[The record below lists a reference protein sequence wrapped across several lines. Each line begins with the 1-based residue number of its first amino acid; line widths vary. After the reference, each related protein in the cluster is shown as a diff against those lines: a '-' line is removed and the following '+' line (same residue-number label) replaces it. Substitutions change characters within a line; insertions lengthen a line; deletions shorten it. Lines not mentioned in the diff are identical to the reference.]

1 MSFYNNIRRLALI
14 ATLALCC
21 GSAWADTWALR
32 GNLPGTNWDSD
43 AIVFSGSG
51 TTLTCTVSITT
62 TGTYEFKI
70 VQNNG
75 NAWYGNTG
83 TMTSSNCT
91 DWGFSASTEI
101 GNCKIEASIAGTYT
115 FSFNTSSKQLS
126 VTYPFI
132 ASTGWYLAGSFNGWG
147 NTTDEFLKVEGESGS
162 VGYVSITLAANT
174 SYLFKVTNKSKW
186 NGLDNKTISSTE
198 SNIQLGDHSGGNV
211 TLNTTD
217 AGVYEFA
224 YDVSS
229 RKISVTYPEPPSTYY
244 TVSVTNGTAS
254 AASVAEGGSVTL
266 TANDAADCQQFT
278 GWTLSGASVS
288 DLTQNPLTISN
299 VTGDITATANFAA
312 ISLPSSIAIAL
323 SAESIAQTQS
333 VTITPTPSSSVSGIS
348 YTYQYK
354 ISSASSWTTASSATI
369 TLNDVGSYAVRV
381 VGKVSGCST
390 EITSEEKTITVTAL
404 PTVTIHVKFPSAW
417 FSSYSTPTIWYW
429 KSGADGTAGTMTY
442 EFDDADGGKWYSFEI
457 PYGNAQF
464 LLKIASSWIWQTNN
478 IDVPSAE
485 TCYSVVTENNQAAT
499 IIDCVE
505 PPSTYTVS
513 VTNGTASAA
522 SVAEGGSVTL
532 TANDA
537 ADCQQFTGWTLSG
550 ASVSDLTQNPLT
562 ISNVTGDITATAN
575 FAAISLP
582 SSIAIALS
590 AESIAQTQSVTITPT
605 PSSSVSGISYTYQY
619 KISSASSWT
628 TASSATITL
637 NDVGSYAVRVVG
649 KVSGCST
656 EITSE
661 EKTVTVTALPDV
673 TIHGNFPEAWF
684 TNNAGCTPHIYWW
697 NGSNKGYIEMTYETI
712 GSDGSKWYSVSLPG
726 VAQFFKFCRG
736 NNNWDWQNN
745 SDLSAPS
752 AETCYQLSAESNQAA
767 TIIDCPAPSL
777 TFSSSEGTQ
786 FVLGTTTTLTAATSN
801 FTGEIVYTISI
812 DGTQVSSKNA
822 YSWTPTAVGTYTAVA
837 TASNGTET
845 LTETLQI
852 AVVQSVTVLFRR
864 PKGTEGF
871 GDISDW
877 TQGTPE
883 LYVVSTYT
891 SGEYYLNLFTKYTMT
906 HYVTDDSG
914 YEWFV
919 VDNIPE
925 GKQIFFFDGNSEHTY
940 TNYPYYS
947 ASTSLVPAANTC
959 YTIENQERSN
969 PNRFVVTTGNCP
981 VISGRYRLRS
991 ETRDGRIFYSN
1002 IGPLTDTL
1010 SVYAAGALYLEKY
1023 NDGSWSDSLQLT
1035 LPSTLD
1041 SLLIIATHDNNTFAL
1056 APYEGDIYVRT
1067 DGANGGWVNYICS
1080 DNRMTNWA
1088 PNRALTSEYYDYYWV
1103 KWLEQ
1108 NQNLKAVVANRFN
1121 PSIANELGDFV
1132 LSSAGANTRFAYD
1145 APSNRFY
1152 RNMIGGAGTT
1162 KFVEITE
1169 VNIGGSEHLIYMDES
1184 KGDPVAYQG
1193 NDGRLLND
1201 VSNWNYYI
1209 DTYCYPG
1216 ATVHM
1221 EGTQADAGTQVL
1233 VDSLV
1238 VLRGETFP
1246 EKPYRVRIIYLFA
1259 QNRIVHAWLPDGEYD
1274 DDYDI
1279 GSGVLFVREDDVL
1292 KNTLTMSETAGA
1304 KVIADRIYMC
1314 LEINK
1319 SNWLQKRAVKQQV
1332 YFFSLPYT
1340 CKISDIYGSF
1350 DQTDYGTKWIIQRY
1364 RGDLRAQ
1371 YGLVGDATYWA
1382 TMKPTATLEANRG
1395 YVLCT
1400 NFEESDFKEA
1410 SGVSRLRFY
1419 FPSVGTDFTFAYQVS
1434 TTSTLE
1440 SYPCTINIP
1449 ESLIEYGNGDRRQ
1462 LDNDWHVIGT
1472 PGFLSM
1478 QVANVDIDPSALNYV
1493 YKYTMRSSADAKLSS
1508 QYALYSTADDFVLEP
1523 FYSYFVQ
1530 YAGDITWKAYTNV
1543 TPNQA
1548 PAAPRTKAVSNTP
1561 TERYPLTISHTS
1573 GAADRM
1579 YITLSDDGTTDIV
1592 SNRDV
1597 LKLLT
1602 TGYAFPQMYALS
1614 NKEKFAAID
1623 LPKTTQTIALGLYF
1637 GTAGQY
1643 TIALT
1648 DNATQ
1653 HAEKVLLHDKMLDQF
1668 CDLAQGDYI
1677 FEAAVGTNNDRFELT
1692 ISRKSSVV
1700 TERPEATASAVELFG
1715 IDGQLRAVNLA
1726 DGDCVRLYD
1735 AVGRLVASRRAAN
1748 GQVAF
1753 DALHTGVYIVVI
1765 DTANNH
1771 IAQKVVVSSKTS

>member
-32 GNLPGTNWDSD
+32 GNLPGTNWGSD

-75 NAWYGNTG
+75 GAWYGNNG

-91 DWGFSASTEI
+91 DWGFSTDV

-174 SYLFKVTNKSKW
+174 SYLFKVTDKNNTW

-198 SNIQLGDHSGGNV
+198 SNIQLGDGSGDNV
-211 TLNTTD
+211 TLNTTY

-229 RKISVTYPEPPSTYY
+229 RKISVTYPEPP
-244 TVSVTNGTAS
+244 
-254 AASVAEGGSVTL
+254 
-266 TANDAADCQQFT
+266 
-278 GWTLSGASVS
+278 
-288 DLTQNPLTISN
+288 P
-299 VTGDITATANFAA
+299 
-312 ISLPSSIAIAL
+312 
-323 SAESIAQTQS
+323 
-333 VTITPTPSSSVSGIS
+333 
-348 YTYQYK
+348 
-354 ISSASSWTTASSATI
+354 
-369 TLNDVGSYAVRV
+369 
-381 VGKVSGCST
+381 
-390 EITSEEKTITVTAL
+390 
-404 PTVTIHVKFPSAW
+404 
-417 FSSYSTPTIWYW
+417 
-429 KSGADGTAGTMTY
+429 
-442 EFDDADGGKWYSFEI
+442 
-457 PYGNAQF
+457 
-464 LLKIASSWIWQTNN
+464 
-478 IDVPSAE
+478 
-485 TCYSVVTENNQAAT
+485 
-499 IIDCVE
+499 
-505 PPSTYTVS
+505 TYTVS

-619 KISSASSWT
+619 KISDASSWTTASSATITLNDVGSYAVRVVGKVSGCSTEITSEEKTVTVTALPTVTIHVKFPSAWFSSYSTPTIWYWKGSADGTAGTMTYEFDDADGGKWYSFEIPYGNTQFLLKIASSWIWQTNNIDVPSAETCYSVVTENKQAATIIDCVEPPSTYTVSVTNGTASATSVAEGGSVTLTANDAADCQQFTGWTLSGASVSDLTQNPLTISNVTGDITATANFAAISLPSSIAIALSAESIAQTQSVTITPTPSSSVSGISYTYQYKISDASSWT

-697 NGSNKGYIEMTYETI
+697 KGSNKGYIEMTYETI

-736 NNNWDWQNN
+736 NDNWGWQNN

-837 TASNGTET
+837 TASNGTDT

-871 GDISDW
+871 GDISGW

-925 GKQIFFFDGNSEHTY
+925 GKQIFFFDGNSEHTSY

-947 ASTSLVPAANTC
+947 ASTSLVSAANTC
-959 YTIENQERSN
+959 YTIENQERSD

-1010 SVYAAGALYLEKY
+1010 SVYVAGALYLEKY

-1088 PNRALTSEYYDYYWV
+1088 PNRALASEYYDYYWV

-1449 ESLIEYGNGDRRQ
+1449 DSLIEYGNGDRRQ